1 MLLQTPQDL
10 HRDFVSA
17 IFDVGL
23 KHSSP
28 STIMEHMPKH
38 EQITTERIKSHLQK
52 YRLHRAKSKK
62 EFLSSY
68 ESSLSN
74 FQASG
79 LSGVKSI
86 SGGEVAAHLSYS
98 VEASTPASAAV
109 LGKGTSDQ
117 THKGHGNELKFETTS
132 FGANIGED
140 GASDSLMLPQ
150 LTEAEKQSPIGAAMG
165 YLMGLFFSLKQQL
178 MIQRAAEKAGG
189 EDQSKSP
196 VQAVFNSFVTGGA
209 PMGATAPGQQEYTHD
224 GTLLQASIDSNQA
237 GKTSSS
243 PSTILPAGP
252 SATRTNLE
260 ESNMMKREM
269 QNQMALQNKM
279 RALKQQELNKY
290 KDVDT
295 MQPGH
300 ELNETAPSSMA
311 LSPTPEKAEDESPM
325 AGESSVSRSQG
336 AGETAAAD
344 AAPGSRHRGRG
355 LSMGGSDEFWN
366 TDVVDDNLFEF
377 LMNN

>member
-1 MLLQTPQDL
+1 MP
-10 HRDFVSA
+10 
-17 IFDVGL
+17 
-23 KHSSP
+23 
-28 STIMEHMPKH
+28 EHD
-38 EQITTERIKSHLQK
+38 QITTERIKSHLQK

-74 FQASG
+74 FQTRG
-79 LSGVKSI
+79 LNGVKSI

-98 VEASTPASAAV
+98 VEANTPASAAI
-109 LGKGTSDQ
+109 LGKGTADQ
-117 THKGHGNELKFETTS
+117 ANKGLENELKFETTS
-132 FGANIGED
+132 FGAGNGP
-140 GASDSLMLPQ
+140 GRDSLMLPQ

-189 EDQSKSP
+189 EEHTKSP
-196 VQAVFNSFVTGGA
+196 VQAVFNSFVSGGA
-209 PMGATAPGQQEYTHD
+209 PLATTGAGKPEHTHD
-224 GTLLQASIDSNQA
+224 GTLPPPPMDSSQA
-237 GKTSSS
+237 GKPSSS
-243 PSTILPAGP
+243 STMIAAGP

-290 KDVDT
+290 KDVDA

-300 ELNETAPSSMA
+300 ELNETTSTSMP
-311 LSPTPEKAEDESPM
+311 LSPTSVKTEEASPK
-325 AGESSVSRSQG
+325 AGESSGGRSQG

-344 AAPGSRHRGRG
+344 VASASRHRGRG